1 MEKKQTGAE
10 NVVWDLTVLY
20 KDLDDPNI
28 QKDMTH
34 YLEQAEAFANE
45 YRGKVGELD
54 PEELYEAMDRIEKIY
69 DGAGRVASFAFLN
82 YSTDTADP
90 KLGALVQKATEFDA
104 NLDQKLLFFML
115 EWNLLPDDHTKKMIV
130 NPTLAKYAHHLEAER
145 RYKPYQLSEPEERIL
160 SEKSVTGNSAWTRF
174 FTQLVSAM
182 RYDFDGQQLNQ
193 TQLMTRLYSPDRETR
208 KKAADSLTVGLNS
221 KKMELTYIYNTVIA
235 DKASND
241 KLRGYPTWI
250 SSRNLSNKAPDA
262 VVDALI
268 GAVTSNYELVARHY
282 RLKRAL
288 LGVDQ
293 LMDYDRYAPLPFD
306 DIEEETYT
314 WSQAKEIILN
324 AFNAFSPNMAEVASY
339 FFDKN
344 WIHAAVLPNK
354 RGGAYASPV
363 TPSAHPYVFVN
374 FEGRA
379 RDVATL
385 AHELGHGIHMYLS
398 GKANGLY
405 GLYTPLTTAEM
416 ASVFGEMLVFSDLM
430 RRETRPKA
438 KLAMLAGK
446 IEDTFATVFRQISM
460 NRFEHG
466 FHTTRRTEGE
476 LPTERINA
484 IWMETQQ
491 AMFGDSVNL
500 REEYSQWWSYIPH
513 FLNTPGYVYAYAFGE
528 LLVLALYQL
537 YQEQGAPFA
546 PKYLDVLAAGNSD
559 YPDKILATV
568 GVDLNDPNFWQKGL
582 DAISTLIDQEEA
594 LAKEAYPDRF

>member
-1 MEKKQTGAE
+1 MDKKQTGAE

-20 KDLDDPNI
+20 KDLDDPNL
-28 QKDMTH
+28 QKDMGY
-34 YLEQAEAFANE
+34 YLGQAETFAND
-45 YRGKVGELD
+45 YKGKVGQLD
-54 PEELYEAMDRIEKIY
+54 SEELYEALERFEKIY
-69 DGAGRVASFAFLN
+69 DGSGRLTSFAFLN

-90 KLGALVQKATEFDA
+90 KRGALVQKATEFDSMI
-104 NLDQKLLFFML
+104 DQHLLFFML
-115 EWNLLPDDHTKKMIV
+115 EWNLLPEEHTKKLIA
-130 NPTLAKYAHHLEAER
+130 NPVLARFAHHLESER

-160 SEKSVTGNSAWTRF
+160 SEKTVTGNSAWTRF
-174 FTQLVSAM
+174 FTQLTSAM

-208 KKAADSLTVGLNS
+208 KKAADALTVGLNA

-235 DKASND
+235 DKASSD

-262 VVDALI
+262 VVEALI
-268 GAVTSNYELVARHY
+268 STVTNNYELVARHY

-288 LGVDQ
+288 LGVDE
-293 LMDYDRYAPLPFD
+293 LRDYDRYAPLPFD
-306 DIEEETYT
+306 DVEEETYT
-314 WSQAKEIILN
+314 WEQAKDIILN
-324 AFNAFSPNMAEVASY
+324 AFNAFSPNMAEVAGY

-398 GKANGLY
+398 GKENGLF

-466 FHTTRRTEGE
+466 FHTTRRAEGE

-537 YQEQGAPFA
+537 YQEQGSPFA

-568 GVDLNDPNFWQKGL
+568 GVDLNDPHFWQKGL
-582 DAISTLIDQEEA
+582 DAIRVLIEQEEV
-594 LAKEAYPDRF
+594 LAKEVYPNRF

>member
-1 MEKKQTGAE
+1 MDKKQTGAE

-20 KDLDDPNI
+20 KDLDDPNL
-28 QKDMTH
+28 QKDMDY
-34 YLEQAEAFANE
+34 YLGQAEAFATD
-45 YRGKVGELD
+45 YKGKVGQLD
-54 PEELYEAMDRIEKIY
+54 AEELYEALERFEKIY
-69 DGAGRVASFAFLN
+69 DGSGRLTSFAFLN

-90 KLGALVQKATEFDA
+90 KRGALVQKATEFDSMI
-104 NLDQKLLFFML
+104 DQHLLFFML
-115 EWNLLPDDHTKKMIV
+115 EWNLLPQDHTQKLMA
-130 NPTLAKYAHHLEAER
+130 NPVLARFAHHLESER
-145 RYKPYQLSEPEERIL
+145 RYKPYQLSEPEERII

-174 FTQLVSAM
+174 FTQLTSAM

-208 KKAADSLTVGLNS
+208 KKAADSMTVGLNA

-235 DKASND
+235 DKASSD

-268 GAVTSNYELVARHY
+268 NTVTSNYELVARHY

-288 LGVDQ
+288 LGVDE
-293 LMDYDRYAPLPFD
+293 LRDY
-306 DIEEETYT
+306 E
-314 WSQAKEIILN
+314 AKEIILN
-324 AFNAFSPNMAEVASY
+324 AFNAFSPNMGEVAGY

-398 GKANGLY
+398 GKENGLF

-416 ASVFGEMLVFSDLM
+416 ASVF
-430 RRETRPKA
+430 
-438 KLAMLAGK
+438 
-446 IEDTFATVFRQISM
+446 
-460 NRFEHG
+460 
-466 FHTTRRTEGE
+466 
-476 LPTERINA
+476 
-484 IWMETQQ
+484 
-491 AMFGDSVNL
+491 
-500 REEYSQWWSYIPH
+500 
-513 FLNTPGYVYAYAFGE
+513 
-528 LLVLALYQL
+528 
-537 YQEQGAPFA
+537 
-546 PKYLDVLAAGNSD
+546 
-559 YPDKILATV
+559 
-568 GVDLNDPNFWQKGL
+568 
-582 DAISTLIDQEEA
+582 
-594 LAKEAYPDRF
+594 

>member
-10 NVVWDLTVLY
+10 NVIWDLTVLY
-20 KDLDDPNI
+20 KDVDDPNI
-28 QKDMTH
+28 QKDMGY

-54 PEELYEAMDRIEKIY
+54 AEELYEAMDRIEKIY
-69 DGAGRVASFAFLN
+69 DGAGRVVSFAFLN

-160 SEKSVTGNSAWTRF
+160 SEKSVTGNSAWTRL
-174 FTQLVSAM
+174 FTQLTSAM

-288 LGVDQ
+288 LGVDE

-306 DIEEETYT
+306 DVEEETYT

-430 RRETRPKA
+430 RRESRPKA

-537 YQEQGAPFA
+537 YQEQGASFA

-568 GVDLNDPNFWQKGL
+568 GVNLNDPHFWQKGL
-582 DAISTLIDQEEA
+582 DAIQGLIDQEEA

>member
-1 MEKKQTGAE
+1 MEKQSTGAE

-20 KDLDDPNI
+20 ADIDDPNI
-28 QKDMTH
+28 QKDMT
-34 YLEQAEAFANE
+34 YYMEQAGAFANE
-45 YRGKVGELD
+45 YRGKVASLD
-54 PEELYEAMDRIEKIY
+54 ANGLNTALKRMDNLYDSGGKII
-69 DGAGRVASFAFLN
+69 SFASLN

-90 KLGALVQKATEFDA
+90 KRGALLQKATEFYSGF
-104 NLDQKLLFFML
+104 NQQLLFFML
-115 EWNLLPDDHTKKMIV
+115 EWNLVEDSRAKVLIADPI
-130 NPTLAKYAHHLEAER
+130 LANYAHHLEAER
-145 RYKPYQLSEPEERIL
+145 VYTPYQLSEAEEKIL
-160 SEKSVTGNSAWTRF
+160 SEKSVTGSNAWTRF
-174 FTQLVSAM
+174 FTQLTSSM
-182 RYDFDGQQLNQ
+182 RYDFEGQQLNQ

-208 KKAADSLTVGLNS
+208 KKAADSLTAGLHG
-221 KKMELTYIYNTVIA
+221 KKMELTYIYNTIVA
-235 DKASND
+235 DKASSD

-250 SSRNLSNKAPDA
+250 SSRNLDNKAPDA

-268 GAVTSNYELVARHY
+268 KTVTSNYELVARHY
-282 RLKRAL
+282 RLKRTI
-288 LGVDQ
+288 LGLDE
-293 LMDYDRYAPLPFD
+293 LADFDRYAPLPLD
-306 DIEEETYT
+306 DVDEERYT
-314 WSQAKEIILN
+314 WSQAKDIILN
-324 AFNAFSPNMAEVASY
+324 AFNAFSPEMGEVAGY

-354 RGGAYASPV
+354 RGGAFASPV
-363 TPSAHPYVFVN
+363 TPSAHPFVFVN

-398 GKANGLY
+398 GKANGLM

-430 RRETRPKA
+430 RRESRPKA
-438 KLAMLAGK
+438 KLGMLAGK

-466 FHTTRRTEGE
+466 LHTARRTEGE

-484 IWMETQQ
+484 IWMESQK

-500 REEYSQWWSYIPH
+500 RDEYSQWWSYIPH

-537 YQEQGAPFA
+537 YQEQGSPFA

-559 YPDKILATV
+559 YPDKILAKV
-568 GVDLNDPNFWQKGL
+568 GVDLNDPHFWQKGL
-582 DAISTLIDQEEA
+582 DAIGILLDQQEA
-594 LAKEAYPDRF
+594 LAKEVYPNKF